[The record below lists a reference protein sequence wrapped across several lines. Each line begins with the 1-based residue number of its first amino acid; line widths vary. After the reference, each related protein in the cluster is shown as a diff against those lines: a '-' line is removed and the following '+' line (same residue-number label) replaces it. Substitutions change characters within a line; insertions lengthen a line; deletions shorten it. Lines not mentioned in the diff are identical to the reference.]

1 MVRRSKVEVSVVS
14 LPLEELEERVSAS
27 GAAAQDGD
35 MPVLTDPDGQFARN
49 YNRRNFLFRHELKD
63 HPLFELPNLIALAKR
78 PAHVEA
84 YWSNGMV
91 EPTNSWGTDRAPR
104 LTLIETIANIGEN
117 NSLVILK
124 QVAQD
129 PVYGPVLQGF
139 LASVVA
145 LSGEQMRQDVV
156 VGETSILISSPN
168 RLTPYHMD
176 DDCNFLMQAVG
187 NKTLFGYMITTIGR
201 WCSHEER
208 EQYHMGNLN
217 SIVYQ
222 ESRKCEATAYE
233 LDAGYGVH
241 IPVFAPHWVRNHDN
255 ISVALSVNYQLRPM
269 LAEKRIYRVNSL
281 LRKLGAAPTPPGF
294 SPSRDRWKIAAANGL
309 YAAYHLLRRKRARP
323 LWTPRPESQGHGQRA
338 GRSRDEVSRG

>member
-91 EPTNSWGTDRAPR
+91 EPTDSWGTDRAPR

-187 NKTLFGYMITTIGR
+187 NKTLWVYDHNDRTLV
-201 WCSHEER
+201 SHEER

-233 LDAGYGVH
+233 LHAGYGVH

-269 LAEKRIYRVNSL
+269 LAEKRIYRMNSL

-323 LWTPRPESQGHGQRA
+323 LWTPRPESQGHGKRA

>member
-1 MVRRSKVEVSVVS
+1 MS
-14 LPLEELEERVSAS
+14 LPLEERL
-27 GAAAQDGD
+27 AAVRNGD
-35 MPVLTDPDGQFARN
+35 MPALTDPDGQFARN
-49 YNRRNFLFRHELKD
+49 YNRRNFLFRHGLKG
-63 HPLFELPNLIALAKR
+63 HPLFELPNLIELAKR
-78 PAHVEA
+78 PLHVA
-84 YWSNGMV
+84 AFWSNGKV
-91 EPTNSWGTDRAPR
+91 NANDPWATNRDTR
-104 LTLIETIANIGEN
+104 LPLIDTLANIGDN

-124 QVAQD
+124 QVALD
-129 PVYGPVLQGF
+129 PIYGPVLQNF

-168 RLTPYHMD
+168 RITSYHMD
-176 DDCNFLMQAVG
+176 DDCNFLMQVAG
-187 NKTLFGYMITTIGR
+187 NKTLFVYDHNDRTLV
-201 WCSHEER
+201 SHEER
-208 EQYHMGNLN
+208 EQYHMGNYN

-222 ESRKCEATAYE
+222 ESRQRDATAYE

-294 SPSRDRWKIAAANGL
+294 SPRRDRLKLAAAYGL
-309 YAAYHLLRRKRARP
+309 YAAYRLLKRKRAHPVWTPQLASQSQGKRADRP
-323 LWTPRPESQGHGQRA
+323 L
-338 GRSRDEVSRG
+338 DEVSHG

>member
-1 MVRRSKVEVSVVS
+1 MS
-14 LPLEELEERVSAS
+14 LPLEEIVAAS
-27 GAAAQDGD
+27 GAAARDGD

-78 PAHVEA
+78 PLHVGA
-84 YWSNGMV
+84 YWSNGKV
-91 EPTNSWGTDRAPR
+91 EPTDSWGTDRAPR
-104 LTLIETIANIGEN
+104 LTLIDTIANIGDN

-129 PVYGPVLQGF
+129 PVYGPVLQDF

-145 LSGEQMRQDVV
+145 LSGEQMRQDAV

-187 NKTLFGYMITTIGR
+187 NKTLFVYDHNDRTLV
-201 WCSHEER
+201 SHEER
-208 EQYHMGNLN
+208 ERYHMGNLN

-222 ESRKCEATAYE
+222 ECRRCEATAYE
-233 LDAGYGVH
+233 LRAGYGVH
-241 IPVFAPHWVRNHDN
+241 IPVFAPHWARNHDN

-269 LAEKRIYRVNSL
+269 LAEKRIYQVNSV
-281 LRKLGAAPTPPGF
+281 LRKLGAAPAPPDI
-294 SPSRDRWKIAAANGL
+294 SSWRDRPKIAAANGL
-309 YAAYHLLRRKRARP
+309 YAAYHLLKRKRAHP
-323 LWTPRPESQGHGQRA
+323 VWTPRPAVQRHGGRT
-338 GRSRDEVSRG
+338 GRSLDEVSRG